1 MDNTANHITIT
12 TNEAITSEPTPIVR
26 SCSGRKEIVTIN
38 INVTQNADGE
48 YQCRTLSISHE
59 GRLSAS
65 DIIKTISDKGLFVH
79 IDATFLKCLVSLFAI
94 PDYDTLSAVL
104 ISGRYTYP
112 EELSCHR
119 KALLGDMQPLTE
131 LNAYVEQCKVLAAQC
146 FDENENEN
154 DNENENENKNEN
166 KNENENE

>member
-1 MDNTANHITIT
+1 MNIIET

-26 SCSGRKEIVTIN
+26 SYAGKKEIITIN

-48 YQCRTLSISHE
+48 YQCQTLSISHD

-65 DIIKTISDKGLFVH
+65 DIIKIIAEKGLFGY
-79 IDATFLKCLVSLFAI
+79 IDATFLKCLVSMFAI
-94 PDYDTLSAVL
+94 PDYGSLAAVL

-131 LNAYVEQCKVLAAQC
+131 LNAYVEQCKSLAAQC
-146 FDENENEN
+146 FDKADTPDNTEANNE
-154 DNENENENKNEN
+154 
-166 KNENENE
+166 

>member
-1 MDNTANHITIT
+1 MNIIET
-12 TNEAITSEPTPIVR
+12 TNEAMTSEPTPIVR
-26 SCSGRKEIVTIN
+26 SYSGHKEITTIN

-48 YQCRTLSISHE
+48 YQCQTLSVSHE

-65 DIIKTISDKGLFVH
+65 DIIKTVTEKGMFDH
-79 IDATFLKCLVSLFAI
+79 IDATFLKCLVRLFTI
-94 PDYDTLSAVL
+94 PDYDTLAAVL

-119 KALLGDMQPLTE
+119 KAILGDMQPLTE

-154 DNENENENKNEN
+154 ENKNKNENDNDNENENE
-166 KNENENE
+166 

>member
-1 MDNTANHITIT
+1 M
-12 TNEAITSEPTPIVR
+12 TNESMTSEPTPIVR
-26 SCSGRKEIVTIN
+26 SYAGQKEITTIN
-38 INVTQNADGE
+38 INVTQNDDGE
-48 YQCRTLSISHE
+48 YQCQTLSISHE

-65 DIIKTISDKGLFVH
+65 DIIKIIAEKGMFAY

-94 PDYDTLSAVL
+94 PDYDTLAATL

-119 KALLGDMQPLTE
+119 KAILGDMQPLTE

-146 FDENENEN
+146 FDNTDTSNNTEANNE
-154 DNENENENKNEN
+154 
-166 KNENENE
+166 

>member
-1 MDNTANHITIT
+1 MNIIET
-12 TNEAITSEPTPIVR
+12 TNEAITSEPIPIVR
-26 SCSGRKEIVTIN
+26 SYSGQKEIITIN

-48 YQCRTLSISHE
+48 YQCQTLSISHD
-59 GRLSAS
+59 GRLSAP
-65 DIIKTISDKGLFVH
+65 DIIRTIAEKGMFAH

-94 PDYDTLSAVL
+94 PDYDTLAAIL

-146 FDENENEN
+146 FDNENEN
-154 DNENENENKNEN
+154 DNENEPTEQREQNQTCLSYAES
-166 KNENENE
+166 

>member
-1 MDNTANHITIT
+1 MNIIETK
-12 TNEAITSEPTPIVR
+12 NEAMTSEPTPIVR
-26 SCSGRKEIVTIN
+26 SYAVQKEIITIN

-48 YQCRTLSISHE
+48 YQCQTLSISHD

-65 DIIKTISDKGLFVH
+65 DIIKTIVEKGMFAH
-79 IDATFLKCLVSLFAI
+79 IDVAFLKCLVSLFAI
-94 PDYDTLSAVL
+94 PDYDTLAAVL

-131 LNAYVEQCKVLAAQC
+131 LNAYVEQCKILAAQC
-146 FDENENEN
+146 FDNADTSDNTEANNE
-154 DNENENENKNEN
+154 
-166 KNENENE
+166 

>member
-1 MDNTANHITIT
+1 MNIIET
-12 TNEAITSEPTPIVR
+12 TNEAISSEPTPIVR
-26 SCSGRKEIVTIN
+26 SYAGQKEIITIN

-48 YQCRTLSISHE
+48 YQCQTLSISHD

-65 DIIKTISDKGLFVH
+65 DIIKTISEKGMFAH
-79 IDATFLKCLVSLFAI
+79 IDVAFLKCLVGLFAI
-94 PDYDTLSAVL
+94 PDYDTLAAVL
-104 ISGRYTYP
+104 VSGRYTYP

-146 FDENENEN
+146 FDNADTPDNTEANNE
-154 DNENENENKNEN
+154 
-166 KNENENE
+166 

>member
-1 MDNTANHITIT
+1 M
-12 TNEAITSEPTPIVR
+12 TSEPIPIVR
-26 SCSGRKEIVTIN
+26 SYAGQKEIITIN

-48 YQCRTLSISHE
+48 YQCQTLSITHD

-65 DIIKTISDKGLFVH
+65 DIIKTIAEKGMFDH
-79 IDATFLKCLVSLFAI
+79 IGVTFLKCLVSLFAI
-94 PDYDTLSAVL
+94 PDYDTLAAVL

-146 FDENENEN
+146 FDNADTPN
-154 DNENENENKNEN
+154 NEN

>member
-1 MDNTANHITIT
+1 MNIIKTK
-12 TNEAITSEPTPIVR
+12 NEAMTSEPIPIVR
-26 SCSGRKEIVTIN
+26 SYSGRKEIVTIN
-38 INVTQNADGE
+38 INVTQNDDGE
-48 YQCRTLSISHE
+48 YRCQTLSITHD

-65 DIIKTISDKGLFVH
+65 DIIKIISEKGLFDY
-79 IDATFLKCLVSLFAI
+79 IDVTFLKCLVRLFTI
-94 PDYDTLSAVL
+94 PDYDTLAAVL

-146 FDENENEN
+146 FDNADTSDNTEDNNE
-154 DNENENENKNEN
+154 
-166 KNENENE
+166 

>member
-1 MDNTANHITIT
+1 MNIIESK
-12 TNEAITSEPTPIVR
+12 NEAISSEPTPIVR
-26 SCSGRKEIVTIN
+26 SYAGQKEIITIN

-48 YQCRTLSISHE
+48 YQCQTLSISHD

-65 DIIKTISDKGLFVH
+65 DIIKIIAEKGMFAH
-79 IDATFLKCLVSLFAI
+79 IDVTFLKCLVSLFAI
-94 PDYDTLSAVL
+94 PDYNTLAAVL

-119 KALLGDMQPLTE
+119 KAILGDMQPLTE

-146 FDENENEN
+146 FDNTDTSDNTEANNE
-154 DNENENENKNEN
+154 
-166 KNENENE
+166 

>member
-1 MDNTANHITIT
+1 MNIIETK
-12 TNEAITSEPTPIVR
+12 NEAITSEPTPIVR
-26 SCSGRKEIVTIN
+26 SYAGQKEITTIN

-48 YQCRTLSISHE
+48 YQCQTLSISHD

-65 DIIKTISDKGLFVH
+65 DIIKTISEKGMFAH

-94 PDYDTLSAVL
+94 TDYDTLSAVL
-104 ISGRYTYP
+104 VSGRYTYP

-131 LNAYVEQCKVLAAQC
+131 LNDYVEQCKVLAAQC

-154 DNENENENKNEN
+154 ENEN

>member
-1 MDNTANHITIT
+1 MNIIET
-12 TNEAITSEPTPIVR
+12 TNEAITSEPIPIVR
-26 SCSGRKEIVTIN
+26 SYSGHKEITTIN

-48 YQCRTLSISHE
+48 YQCQTLSISHD

-65 DIIKTISDKGLFVH
+65 DIIKIISEKGMFGY
-79 IDATFLKCLVSLFAI
+79 IDVTFLKCLVSLFAI
-94 PDYDTLSAVL
+94 PDYDTLAAIL
-104 ISGRYTYP
+104 ISGKYTYP

-119 KALLGDMQPLTE
+119 KPLLGDMQPLTE

-146 FDENENEN
+146 FDNADTPN
-154 DNENENENKNEN
+154 NEN

>member
-1 MDNTANHITIT
+1 MNIIET

-26 SCSGRKEIVTIN
+26 SYAGQKEITTIN

-48 YQCRTLSISHE
+48 YQCQTLSISHE

-65 DIIKTISDKGLFVH
+65 DIIKIISDKGLFAH
-79 IDATFLKCLVSLFAI
+79 IDAIFLKCLVSLFAI
-94 PDYDTLSAVL
+94 PDYDTLAAVL
-104 ISGRYTYP
+104 ISGKYTYP

-154 DNENENENKNEN
+154 ENENDNENENENKNEN
-166 KNENENE
+166 E

>member
-1 MDNTANHITIT
+1 M
-12 TNEAITSEPTPIVR
+12 TNEAMTSEPIPIVR
-26 SCSGRKEIVTIN
+26 SYPRRKEIVTIN
-38 INVTQNADGE
+38 INVTQNDDGE
-48 YQCRTLSISHE
+48 YQCQTLSISHE

-65 DIIKTISDKGLFVH
+65 DIIKIISEKGLFDN
-79 IDATFLKCLVSLFAI
+79 ISITFLKCLVGLFTI
-94 PDYDTLSAVL
+94 PDYDTLAAIL

-146 FDENENEN
+146 FDNADTPN
-154 DNENENENKNEN
+154 NENKNEN
-166 KNENENE
+166 

>member
-1 MDNTANHITIT
+1 MNIIET

-26 SCSGRKEIVTIN
+26 SYAGQKEIITIN

-48 YQCRTLSISHE
+48 YQCQTLSISHD

-65 DIIKTISDKGLFVH
+65 DIIKIIAEKGMFAH
-79 IDATFLKCLVSLFAI
+79 IDVSFLKCLVGLFAI
-94 PDYDTLSAVL
+94 PDYDTLAAVL
-104 ISGRYTYP
+104 VSGRYTYP

-131 LNAYVEQCKVLAAQC
+131 LNAYVEQCKSLAAHC
-146 FDENENEN
+146 FDNSDNTDNTEANNE
-154 DNENENENKNEN
+154 
-166 KNENENE
+166 

>member
-1 MDNTANHITIT
+1 MNIIET

-26 SCSGRKEIVTIN
+26 YYSGHKEITTIN
-38 INVTQNADGE
+38 LNVTQNDDGE
-48 YQCRTLSISHE
+48 YQCQTLSISHE

-65 DIIKTISDKGLFVH
+65 DIIKTIVEKGMFDH
-79 IDATFLKCLVSLFAI
+79 IDATFLKCLITLFAI
-94 PDYDTLSAVL
+94 PDYDTLAAVL

-131 LNAYVEQCKVLAAQC
+131 LNAYVEQCKVIAAQC
-146 FDENENEN
+146 FDNADTADNIEANNE
-154 DNENENENKNEN
+154 
-166 KNENENE
+166 

>member
-1 MDNTANHITIT
+1 MDDTTNHVTIT

-26 SCSGRKEIVTIN
+26 SYSGRKEIVTIN
-38 INVTQNADGE
+38 INVTQNYDRE
-48 YQCRTLSISHE
+48 YQCQTLSISHD

-65 DIIKTISDKGLFVH
+65 DIIKIISEKGLFDN
-79 IDATFLKCLVSLFAI
+79 ISITFLKCLVGLFAI
-94 PDYDTLSAVL
+94 PDYDTLAAVL
-104 ISGRYTYP
+104 VSGRYTYP

-146 FDENENEN
+146 FDENGN
-154 DNENENENKNEN
+154 DNENENENE
-166 KNENENE
+166 

>member
-1 MDNTANHITIT
+1 MNIIET
-12 TNEAITSEPTPIVR
+12 TNEAITYEPTPIVR
-26 SCSGRKEIVTIN
+26 SYAGQKEIITIN

-48 YQCRTLSISHE
+48 YQCQTLSISHD

-65 DIIKTISDKGLFVH
+65 DIIKTISEKGMFAH
-79 IDATFLKCLVSLFAI
+79 IDVAFLKCMVGLFAI
-94 PDYDTLSAVL
+94 PDYDTLAAVL
-104 ISGRYTYP
+104 VSGRYTYP

-146 FDENENEN
+146 FDNTDTSDNTEANNE
-154 DNENENENKNEN
+154 
-166 KNENENE
+166 

>member
-1 MDNTANHITIT
+1 MNIIET
-12 TNEAITSEPTPIVR
+12 TNEAMTSEPTPIVR
-26 SCSGRKEIVTIN
+26 YYSGQKEIITLN
-38 INVTQNADGE
+38 LNVTQNDDGE
-48 YQCRTLSISHE
+48 YQCQTLSISHE

-65 DIIKTISDKGLFVH
+65 DIIKAIAEKGMFAH

-94 PDYDTLSAVL
+94 PDYDTLAAVL

-119 KALLGDMQPLTE
+119 KAILGDMQPLTE

-146 FDENENEN
+146 FDNTDTPTNENENENENEN
-154 DNENENENKNEN
+154 DDENE
-166 KNENENE
+166 

>member
-1 MDNTANHITIT
+1 MNIIET
-12 TNEAITSEPTPIVR
+12 TNEAMTSEPTPIVR
-26 SCSGRKEIVTIN
+26 SYSGRKEITTIN
-38 INVTQNADGE
+38 LNVTQNTDGE
-48 YQCRTLSISHE
+48 YQCQTLSISHD

-65 DIIKTISDKGLFVH
+65 GIIKTVAEKGLFAHV
-79 IDATFLKCLVSLFAI
+79 DATFLKCLVRLFTI
-94 PDYDTLSAVL
+94 PDYDTLAAVL

-119 KALLGDMQPLTE
+119 KAILGDMQPLTE

-154 DNENENENKNEN
+154 ENKNKNENDNENDNENE
-166 KNENENE
+166 

>member
-1 MDNTANHITIT
+1 MNIIET
-12 TNEAITSEPTPIVR
+12 TNEAMTSEPTPIVR
-26 SCSGRKEIVTIN
+26 SYSGRKEITTIN
-38 INVTQNADGE
+38 INVTKNADGE
-48 YQCRTLSISHE
+48 YQCQTLSISHD

-65 DIIKTISDKGLFVH
+65 NIIKTIAEKGMFDH

-94 PDYDTLSAVL
+94 PDYDTLAAIL
-104 ISGRYTYP
+104 ISGKYTYP

-131 LNAYVEQCKVLAAQC
+131 LNAYVEQCKSLAAQC

-154 DNENENENKNEN
+154 ENENEYDNDNENENE
-166 KNENENE
+166 

>member
-1 MDNTANHITIT
+1 M
-12 TNEAITSEPTPIVR
+12 TSEPTPIVR
-26 SCSGRKEIVTIN
+26 SYAGQKEITTIN

-48 YQCRTLSISHE
+48 YQCQTLSISHD

-65 DIIKTISDKGLFVH
+65 DIIKTIAEKGMFGY
-79 IDATFLKCLVSLFAI
+79 IDTAFLKCLVNLFAI
-94 PDYDTLSAVL
+94 PDYDTLAAVL

-119 KALLGDMQPLTE
+119 KALLGDIQPLTE

-146 FDENENEN
+146 FDNTDTLTPES
-154 DNENENENKNEN
+154 DTNK
-166 KNENENE
+166 

>member
-1 MDNTANHITIT
+1 MILNNKQMDNTANHITIT
-12 TNEAITSEPTPIVR
+12 KNEAMTSAPTPIVR
-26 SCSGRKEIVTIN
+26 SYAGKKEITTIN
-38 INVTQNADGE
+38 INVTQNDDGE
-48 YQCRTLSISHE
+48 YQCQTLSISHE

-65 DIIKTISDKGLFVH
+65 GIIKTIAEKGLFDY
-79 IDATFLKCLVSLFAI
+79 IDVAFLKCLVSLFAI
-94 PDYDTLSAVL
+94 PDYDTLAAVL

-119 KALLGDMQPLTE
+119 KAILGDMQPLTE

-154 DNENENENKNEN
+154 DNENE
-166 KNENENE
+166 